1 MYRPCQCYEYQLG
14 ATGHARL
21 ALAKMSTL
29 QKALLKHRTKHVRLE
44 LWCRFL
50 GFCAAD
56 ERYPNELFRAYGAW
70 QCLHSVCGHEI
81 GSTSTLLLCKLCRWP
96 AHLALLAVCAVNT
109 LEYVRSLQREHV
121 EVEQDGTLWTPLR
134 ATHDAVVHCFGVWL
148 SPKLL
153 EALSKEGHKCAVV
166 SISMSQKA
174 VPFDEFVAPF
184 CAAALAALA
193 RAAQTLK
200 VLYWA
205 ADTRADGQLSLAEC
219 KALIESAAAATVVGL
234 QEGSG
239 SSEGG
244 SAQVSHAAPRQEMNL
259 LALYRR
265 LGIESSEHGAVSE
278 VAWVRSAFDCG
289 LVPTYDGGG
298 RPFLRAAKLAWTT
311 EQGALGRVQAALERL
326 HSARAAHG
334 GGAVAEGEAPMPCPQ
349 DGEIA
354 DWTKRAERV
363 EAVLA
368 KRMGPNGG
376 RESGIAAVR
385 AVRAVGLRLNESE
398 GRVLSPKE
406 QALLRQDDA
415 TATNG
420 DEIPMQTTAEQ
431 AAEALASAAIEAGD
445 EEIAW
450 GGEEARERV
459 MELRVEK
466 AHAVGQLT
474 KLRMDSEQL
483 VEDLNKSKEV
493 EAKLDKQISELKHMV
508 AKYTMGVSRRLDGLA
523 VAALPRRPCLGLPSH
538 CSLHP
543 PSLSSACSRASLL
556 LQELVCASCPT
567 FCRFLPNIFK
577 WFL

>member
-1 MYRPCQCYEYQLG
+1 MAG
-14 ATGHARL
+14 SFGTG
-21 ALAKMSTL
+21 
-29 QKALLKHRTKHVRLE
+29 
-44 LWCRFL
+44 C
-50 GFCAAD
+50 
-56 ERYPNELFRAYGAW
+56 
-70 QCLHSVCGHEI
+70 
-81 GSTSTLLLCKLCRWP
+81 
-96 AHLALLAVCAVNT
+96 CAVNT

-153 EALSKEGHKCAVV
+153 EALSKEGHRCSVV

-234 QEGSG
+234 QEGG
-239 SSEGG
+239 SSEGVQ
-244 SAQVSHAAPRQEMNL
+244 ASHAAPRQEMNL

-298 RPFLRAAKLAWTT
+298 RPFLRAAKLTWTT
-311 EQGALGRVQAALERL
+311 EQGALGRVQAVLERL

-334 GGAVAEGEAPMPCPQ
+334 GGAVAEGEEPMPCPQ

-368 KRMGPNGG
+368 KRMGPHGG

-406 QALLRQDDA
+406 QALLRQDEA

-431 AAEALASAAIEAGD
+431 AAEALASAAIEVGD

-483 VEDLNKSKEV
+483 VDHLNESKEV
-493 EAKLDKQISELKHMV
+493 KAKLDEQISELKHMV
-508 AKYTMGVSRRLDGLA
+508 AKYTMGVSRRLGSS
-523 VAALPRRPCLGLPSH
+523 AALL
-538 CSLHP
+538 
-543 PSLSSACSRASLL
+543 
-556 LQELVCASCPT
+556 
-567 FCRFLPNIFK
+567 
-577 WFL
+577 